1 MKIRKLKTEIK
12 YKEEI
17 SKYLKNNNK
26 EYFKYYING
35 FLLNDGHLNVYH
47 MEIISGI
54 RLKDKK
60 YVIFIPNNE
69 FLLINFKEIL
79 KYKKIDIN
87 GNQINNFQFILFYY
101 VFKIKHFFY
110 RNYINFKMVLNEKFE

>member
-1 MKIRKLKTEIK
+1 MKIRELKTKIK

-35 FLLNDGHLNVYH
+35 FLLNDEHLNVYH

-54 RLKDKK
+54 RLKYKK
-60 YVIFIPNNE
+60 YVTFIPNNG

-87 GNQINNFQFILFYY
+87 GNQINNFQFILFLL
-101 VFKIKHFFY
+101 
-110 RNYINFKMVLNEKFE
+110 YI